1 MSYHFTVLFEREP
14 DGGYHAYCPTLP
26 GCHSQGDTLDDAVS
40 NMREAME
47 LYLES
52 LQAHNE
58 PIPTENLFIKPF
70 EVAVPA

>member
-1 MSYHFTVLFEREP
+1 MSYHFTGLFEREP

-26 GCHSQGDTLDDAVS
+26 GCHSQGDTLDDAVA
-40 NMREAME
+40 NMQEAME

-52 LQAHNE
+52 LRAHNQ

-70 EVAVPA
+70 EVAMPA